1 MSVYTTIEHNEL
13 EDFLAHYPAGK
24 LKQFEGISAGI
35 ENTNYFVD
43 TDKDRFVLTIFEALS
58 KDELPYFLDLM
69 AHLAEHQVPS
79 AHPQADN
86 QQHYLRELK
95 GKPAALVKRLTGK
108 SVEHPSA
115 SQCAALGKALGHLHL
130 AGQDFPHHRAN
141 ERGPH
146 WWHQTTEAVMS
157 HLDNE
162 DQQLLSNELHFQKQH
177 AHDDLPRGVIH
188 ADLFRDNALFDGEEL
203 TGIIDFYYACNDVL
217 LYDVAVTANDW
228 CSYENGSLDKAR
240 LDALLN
246 AYQNERSLTAQEQQ
260 AWPVMLRAAALRFWL
275 SRLQDKHFPREGEIT
290 HIKDPDAFKRILIN
304 RIGA

>member
-1 MSVYTTIEHNEL
+1 MSVYTTIEHDEL

-43 TDKDRFVLTIFEALS
+43 TDKDRFVLTIFEALN

-115 SQCAALGKALGHLHL
+115 SHCAALGKALGHLHL
-130 AGQDFPHHRAN
+130 VGQDFSHNRAN

-146 WWHQTTEAVMS
+146 WWHQTAEAVMH
-157 HLDNE
+157 HLNNE
-162 DQQLLSNELHFQKQH
+162 DQQLLNNELHFQKQH

-188 ADLFRDNALFDGEEL
+188 ADLFRDNALFDGDQL

-228 CSYENGSLDKAR
+228 CSHDDGSLDQAR

-246 AYQNERSLTAQEQQ
+246 AYQNERPLTAQEQQ